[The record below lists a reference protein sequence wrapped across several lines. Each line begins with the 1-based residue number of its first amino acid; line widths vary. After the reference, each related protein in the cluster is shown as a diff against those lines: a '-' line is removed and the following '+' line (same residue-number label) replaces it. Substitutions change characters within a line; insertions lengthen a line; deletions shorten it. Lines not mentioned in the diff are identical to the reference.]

1 MYVQVGVVSWGVG
14 CAWGVPGV
22 YARVTELLDF
32 ITNYRL
38 IGINALNEDS
48 CEDCVGTC
56 YSERSTVLTR
66 SITSSSKHFA
76 HKSLSEV
83 RPGLDQILALDS
95 EGAKRF
101 VEVMEL
107 RHSPTT
113 QQTYKIDMVQR
124 FRPVDEEEHVLEA
137 TAHHTLSGC
146 MVGRWWSS

>member
-1 MYVQVGVVSWGVG
+1 METQCRDDSCGDMQYYASICCSDSVSVCGSEA
-14 CAWGVPGV
+14 C
-22 YARVTELLDF
+22 DDDD
-32 ITNYRL
+32 
-38 IGINALNEDS
+38 GINALDDDS

-56 YSERSTVLTR
+56 YSEKSTVLTR

-76 HKSLSEV
+76 HKPLSEV